1 LRALSRFT
9 RAVLATLKHD
19 HKGEKHMRGILFVLV
34 LVGLVYFL
42 VLKKEDVERFDLDEA
57 ENKVEQVEKEVNQ
70 ALEDAQEK
78 LDNALNDQ

>member
-1 LRALSRFT
+1 
-9 RAVLATLKHD
+9 
-19 HKGEKHMRGILFVLV
+19 MRGILFVLV

-78 LDNALNDQ
+78 LDNALKDQ